1 MRVITVSELAGF
13 TPREL
18 ISLYFQVSNQ
28 LVGTEKGSPERFA
41 VEQTMANIRFV
52 LARRHLTLR

>member
-18 ISLYFQVSNQ
+18 MSLYFQVGNQ
-28 LVGTEKGSPERFA
+28 LAGTEKGSSERHA
-41 VEQTMANIRFV
+41 VEQTLANIRFA
-52 LARRHLTLR
+52 LARHHLTPH